1 MTFMLQQPPGRP
13 HAAPAL
19 SPHGLVMRDC
29 YTGLPGTAR
38 CAMLTEILVVLLLIL
53 LNGFFALSEM
63 SVVTARKSRLKQM
76 AETSTRAQNALRL
89 AESPERFLSTVQVG
103 ITLIGVLT
111 GVYGGATIGARIG
124 VFLQGRG
131 VETDLANAVG
141 LAVSVG
147 AITYISII
155 VGELLPKR
163 LALVAPERF
172 ATWIAYPM
180 RIFAVVAAPFVW
192 LLSLSTRML
201 LKALRLDK
209 GSRDPVTEEEIRL
222 LVAESAEQGVID
234 SDEHN
239 MVNRVLRLGDRQVT
253 SLMTPRTRI
262 AWLDVA
268 APLGENLAVMRSTP
282 YSRYP
287 VYRGG
292 NEQDVVGILE
302 TKSLLDSLGTPNI
315 DLFRTLAKVL
325 FVTSAARALDVL
337 EELREAESTVAL
349 VVDEYGEIEGLVSI
363 NDMLGAVLGT
373 ASTNVETADAPIV
386 RREDGSYLVDGA
398 LGTDDLRELLG
409 LSQLPNEEDHDFR
422 TAAGMIMAQF
432 GRIPQVGESFRWRD
446 LRFEVVDLDGPRID
460 KLLIARITPEAAP

>member
-1 MTFMLQQPPGRP
+1 
-13 HAAPAL
+13 
-19 SPHGLVMRDC
+19 
-29 YTGLPGTAR
+29 
-38 CAMLTEILVVLLLIL
+38 MLTEILVVLFLIL

-76 AETSTRAQNALRL
+76 AESSTRAQNALRL
-89 AESPERFLSTVQVG
+89 TESPERFLSTVQVG

-111 GVYGGATIGARIG
+111 GVYGGAAIGAHIG
-124 VFLQGRG
+124 IFLQGRG
-131 VETDLANAVG
+131 VEVDLANGIG

-147 AITYISII
+147 AITYVSII

-172 ATWIAYPM
+172 AVWIAYPM
-180 RIFAVVAAPFVW
+180 RLFATMAAPFVW
-192 LLSLSTRML
+192 LLSFSTRVL

-239 MVNRVLRLGDRQVT
+239 MVNRVLRLGDRQIT

-268 APLGENLAVMRSTP
+268 APLADNLAVMRSTP

-292 NEQDVVGILE
+292 NQQDVVGILE
-302 TKSLLDSLGTPNI
+302 TKSLLDSLGSPNI
-315 DLFRTLAKVL
+315 DLFRTLTKPL
-325 FVTSAARALDVL
+325 FVTSAARALDLL
-337 EELREAESTVAL
+337 EELRDAEATVAL
-349 VVDEYGEIEGLVSI
+349 VVDEYGDVEGLVSL
-363 NDMLGAVLGT
+363 NDVLGAVLGKT
-373 ASTNVETADAPIV
+373 ASTNVEVDGAPIV
-386 RREDGSYLVDGA
+386 RRDDGSYLIDGA
-398 LGTDDLRELLG
+398 LNTDDLRELLG

-422 TAAGMIMAQF
+422 TAAGMVMVQF

-446 LRFEVVDLDGPRID
+446 LRFEVIDLDGPRID

>member
-1 MTFMLQQPPGRP
+1 MLTQASAGF
-13 HAAPAL
+13 PAL
-19 SPHGLVMRDC
+19 DGV
-29 YTGLPGTAR
+29 A
-38 CAMLTEILVVLLLIL
+38 
-53 LNGFFALSEM
+53 
-63 SVVTARKSRLKQM
+63 
-76 AETSTRAQNALRL
+76 ALRKATHCATL
-89 AESPERFLSTVQVG
+89 RSNKLCEHETVAPQAALGRKTVHRG
-103 ITLIGVLT
+103 RLCFIRA
-111 GVYGGATIGARIG
+111 ATRPCTA
-124 VFLQGRG
+124 LQGNGWACRQWRAEI
-131 VETDLANAVG
+131 VEAEQDRVVGEPDVAGGIG

-147 AITYISII
+147 AITFVTII

-172 ATWIAYPM
+172 ATWIALPM
-180 RIFAVVAAPFVW
+180 RLFATVAAPFVW
-192 LLSLSTRML
+192 LLSLSTRVL

-239 MVNRVLRLGDRQVT
+239 MVNRVLRLGDRQIT

-268 APLGENLAVMRSTP
+268 APLAENLAVMRSTP

-287 VYRGG
+287 VYRNG

-302 TKSLLDSLGTPNI
+302 TKSLLDSLGTPTI
-315 DLFRTLAKVL
+315 DLFRTLTKPL
-325 FVTSAARALDVL
+325 FVTSAARALALL
-337 EELREAESTVAL
+337 EELREAEATVAL
-349 VVDEYGEIEGLVSI
+349 VVDEYGDIEGLVSL
-363 NDMLGAVLGT
+363 NDVLGAVLGKT
-373 ASTNVETADAPIV
+373 ASTSVETDGAPIV
-386 RREDGSYLVDGA
+386 RRDDGSYLVDGA
-398 LGTDDLRELLG
+398 LNTDDLRELLA

-422 TAAGMIMAQF
+422 TAAGMVMAQF

>member
-1 MTFMLQQPPGRP
+1 
-13 HAAPAL
+13 
-19 SPHGLVMRDC
+19 
-29 YTGLPGTAR
+29 
-38 CAMLTEILVVLLLIL
+38 MLTEILVVLILIL

-89 AESPERFLSTVQVG
+89 SESPERFLSTVQVG

-124 VFLQGRG
+124 ELLQANG
-131 VETDLANAVG
+131 VERDFANGLG
-141 LAVSVG
+141 LALSVG
-147 AITYISII
+147 AITYVSII

-172 ATWIAYPM
+172 AVWIAFPM
-180 RIFAVVAAPFVW
+180 RLFAAVAAPFVW
-192 LLSLSTRML
+192 LLSFSTGVL
-201 LKALRLDK
+201 LRALRLDR
-209 GSRDPVTEEEIRL
+209 GGRDPVTEEEIRL

-239 MVNRVLRLGDRQVT
+239 MVNRVLRLGDRQVA

-268 APLGENLAVMRSTP
+268 APLAENLAVMRDTP

-302 TKSLLDSLGTPNI
+302 TKSLLDSLGSPNI
-315 DLFRTLAKVL
+315 DLFRTLSKAL
-325 FVTSAARALDVL
+325 FVPSVARGLDLL
-337 EELREAESTVAL
+337 EELRESEATVAL
-349 VVDEYGEIEGLVSI
+349 VVDEYGDIEGLVSL
-363 NDMLGAVLGT
+363 NDILGAVLGKT
-373 ASTNVETADAPIV
+373 ASLNMETVGAPIV

-398 LGTDDLRELLG
+398 LGTDDLRELLS

-422 TAAGMIMAQF
+422 TAAGMVMAQF
-432 GRIPQVGESFRWRD
+432 GRIPAVGESFRWRD

-460 KLLIARITPEAAP
+460 KLLIARINAEAAP

>member
-1 MTFMLQQPPGRP
+1 
-13 HAAPAL
+13 
-19 SPHGLVMRDC
+19 
-29 YTGLPGTAR
+29 
-38 CAMLTEILVVLLLIL
+38 MLTEILVVLILIL

-76 AETSTRAQNALRL
+76 AESSTRAQNALRL
-89 AESPERFLSTVQVG
+89 AEAPERFLSTVQVG

-124 VFLQGRG
+124 LLLQGRG
-131 VETDLANAVG
+131 VETDLANGIG
-141 LAVSVG
+141 LALSVG

-172 ATWIAYPM
+172 AVWIAYPM
-180 RIFAVVAAPFVW
+180 RLFAIVAAPFVW
-192 LLSLSTRML
+192 LLSHSTRIL
-201 LKALRLDK
+201 LKLLRLDK

-222 LVAESAEQGVID
+222 LVAESAEQGMID

-239 MVNRVLRLGDRQVT
+239 MVNRVLRLGDRQVA

-268 APLGENLAVMRSTP
+268 APLAQNLEVMHSTP

-287 VYRGG
+287 VYRNG

-302 TKSLLDSLGTPNI
+302 TKSLLDSLGSPSI
-315 DLFRTLAKVL
+315 DLFRKLTKAL
-325 FVTSAARALDVL
+325 FVPSVARALDLL
-337 EELREAESTVAL
+337 EELREAEATVAL
-349 VVDEYGEIEGLVSI
+349 VVDEYGDIEGMVSL
-363 NDMLGAVLGT
+363 NDVLGAVLGKT
-373 ASTNVETADAPIV
+373 ASHNLEALSAPIV

-398 LGTDDLRELLG
+398 LGTDDLRELLS

-422 TAAGMIMAQF
+422 TAAGMVMAQF
-432 GRIPQVGESFRWRD
+432 GRIPQVGEAFRWRD

-460 KLLIARITPEAAP
+460 KLLIARITSEAAP

>member
-1 MTFMLQQPPGRP
+1 
-13 HAAPAL
+13 
-19 SPHGLVMRDC
+19 
-29 YTGLPGTAR
+29 
-38 CAMLTEILVVLLLIL
+38 MLTEILVVLLLIL

-76 AETSTRAQNALRL
+76 AEQSTRAQNALRL
-89 AESPERFLSTVQVG
+89 AENPERFLSTVQVG

-124 VFLQGRG
+124 VLLQARG
-131 VETDLANAVG
+131 VEMDLANGIG

-163 LALVAPERF
+163 LAMVAPERF
-172 ATWIAYPM
+172 AVWIAFPM
-180 RIFAVVAAPFVW
+180 WLFATIAAPFVW
-192 LLSLSTRML
+192 LLSLSTRVL
-201 LKALRLDK
+201 LKALGLDK

-253 SLMTPRTRI
+253 SLMTPRTRV
-262 AWLDVA
+262 AWLDIA
-268 APLGENLAVMRSTP
+268 APLADNLAVMRSTP

-292 NEQDVVGILE
+292 NEQDVVGVLE
-302 TKSLLDSLGTPNI
+302 TKSLLDTLGTPNI
-315 DLFRTLAKVL
+315 DLFRTLTKPL
-325 FVTSAARALDVL
+325 FVTSAARALDLL
-337 EELREAESTVAL
+337 EELRDAEATVAL
-349 VVDEYGEIEGLVSI
+349 VVDEYGDIEGLVSL
-363 NDMLGAVLGT
+363 NDVLGAVLGKT
-373 ASTNVETADAPIV
+373 ASTNVEIDGAPIV
-386 RREDGSYLVDGA
+386 RRDDGSYLVDGA
-398 LGTDDLRELLG
+398 LNTDDLRELLS

-422 TAAGMIMAQF
+422 TAAGMVMAQF

-446 LRFEVVDLDGPRID
+446 LRFEVMDLDGPRID

>member
-1 MTFMLQQPPGRP
+1 
-13 HAAPAL
+13 
-19 SPHGLVMRDC
+19 
-29 YTGLPGTAR
+29 
-38 CAMLTEILVVLLLIL
+38 MLTEILVVFTLIL

-76 AETSTRAQNALRL
+76 AVNSTRAQNALRL
-89 AESPERFLSTVQVG
+89 AEAPERFLSTVQVG

-124 VFLQGRG
+124 LLLQDQGMKA
-131 VETDLANAVG
+131 DLANGVG
-141 LAVSVG
+141 LALSVG

-163 LALVAPERF
+163 LAMVAPERF
-172 ATWIAYPM
+172 AVWIAYPM
-180 RIFAVVAAPFVW
+180 RLFAIVAAPFVW
-192 LLSLSTRML
+192 LLSYSTRIL
-201 LKALRLDK
+201 LKTLGLDK

-239 MVNRVLRLGDRQVT
+239 MVNRVLRLGDRQVA

-268 APLGENLAVMRSTP
+268 APLAQNLEVMRSTP

-287 VYRGG
+287 VYRNG

-302 TKSLLDSLGTPNI
+302 TKALLDSLGTPSI
-315 DLFRTLAKVL
+315 DLFRKLTKAL
-325 FVTSAARALDVL
+325 FVPSAARALDLL
-337 EELREAESTVAL
+337 EELREAEATVAL
-349 VVDEYGEIEGLVSI
+349 VVDEYGDIEGMVSL
-363 NDMLGAVLGT
+363 NDVLGAVLGKT
-373 ASTNVETADAPIV
+373 ASNAEALSAPIV

-398 LGTDDLRELLG
+398 LGTDDLRELLS

-422 TAAGMIMAQF
+422 TAAGMVMAQF
-432 GRIPQVGESFRWRD
+432 GRIPQVGEAFRWRD

-460 KLLIARITPEAAP
+460 KLLIARITSEAS

>member
-1 MTFMLQQPPGRP
+1 
-13 HAAPAL
+13 
-19 SPHGLVMRDC
+19 
-29 YTGLPGTAR
+29 
-38 CAMLTEILVVLLLIL
+38 MLTEILVVLLLIL

-76 AETSTRAQNALRL
+76 AESSARAQNALRL
-89 AESPERFLSTVQVG
+89 TESPERFLSTVQVG
-103 ITLIGVLT
+103 ITLISVLT
-111 GVYGGATIGARIG
+111 GVYGGAAIGARIG
-124 VFLQGRG
+124 LFLQGRG
-131 VETDLANAVG
+131 VELELANGVG

-147 AITYISII
+147 AITYVSII

-172 ATWIAYPM
+172 ATWIALPM
-180 RIFAVVAAPFVW
+180 RLFATVAAPFVW
-192 LLSLSTRML
+192 LLSLSTRVL

-239 MVNRVLRLGDRQVT
+239 MVNRVLRLGDRQIT

-268 APLGENLAVMRSTP
+268 APLAENLAVMRSTP

-287 VYRGG
+287 VYRNG

-302 TKSLLDSLGTPNI
+302 TKSLLDSLGTPTI
-315 DLFRTLAKVL
+315 DLFRTLTKPL
-325 FVTSAARALDVL
+325 FVTSAARALALL
-337 EELREAESTVAL
+337 EELREAEATVAL
-349 VVDEYGEIEGLVSI
+349 VVDEYGDIEGLVSL
-363 NDMLGAVLGT
+363 NDVLGAVLGKT
-373 ASTNVETADAPIV
+373 ASTSVETDGAPIV
-386 RREDGSYLVDGA
+386 RRDDGSYLVDGA
-398 LGTDDLRELLG
+398 LNTDDLRELLA

-422 TAAGMIMAQF
+422 TAAGMVMAQF

>member
-1 MTFMLQQPPGRP
+1 
-13 HAAPAL
+13 
-19 SPHGLVMRDC
+19 
-29 YTGLPGTAR
+29 
-38 CAMLTEILVVLLLIL
+38 MLTEILAVLLLIL

-89 AESPERFLSTVQVG
+89 TESPERFLSTVQVG

-111 GVYGGATIGARIG
+111 GVYGGASIGARIG
-124 VFLQGRG
+124 AALQSRG
-131 VETDLANAVG
+131 LEADLANGIG

-147 AITYISII
+147 AITYVSII

-172 ATWIAYPM
+172 AVWIAYPM
-180 RIFAVVAAPFVW
+180 RLFATVAAPFVW
-192 LLSLSTRML
+192 LLSFSTRVL
-201 LKALRLDK
+201 LRALRLDK

-239 MVNRVLRLGDRQVT
+239 MVNRVLRLGDRQIT

-268 APLGENLAVMRSTP
+268 SPLADNLAVMRSTP

-292 NEQDVVGILE
+292 NQQDVVGILE
-302 TKSLLDSLGTPNI
+302 TKTLLDSLGSPNI
-315 DLFRTLAKVL
+315 DLFRALTKPL
-325 FVTSAARALDVL
+325 FVTSAARALDLL
-337 EELREAESTVAL
+337 EELREAEATVAL
-349 VVDEYGEIEGLVSI
+349 VVDEYGDVEGLVTL
-363 NDMLGAVLGT
+363 NDVLGAVLGKT
-373 ASTNVETADAPIV
+373 ASTNIETEGAPIV
-386 RREDGSYLVDGA
+386 RRDDGSYLVDGT
-398 LGTDDLRELLG
+398 LNTDDLRELLD

-422 TAAGMIMAQF
+422 TAAGMVMAQF
-432 GRIPQVGESFRWRD
+432 GRIPQVGESFRWRG

-460 KLLIARITPEAAP
+460 KLLIARTTPEATP